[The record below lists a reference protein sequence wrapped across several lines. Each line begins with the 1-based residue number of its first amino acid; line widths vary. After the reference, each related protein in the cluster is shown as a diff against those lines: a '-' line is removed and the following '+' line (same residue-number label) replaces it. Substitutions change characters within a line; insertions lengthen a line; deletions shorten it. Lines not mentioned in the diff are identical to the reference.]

1 MGGSSAPSHRGP
13 SNPLK
18 REDPL
23 MKKEEEYDGEDSYE
37 DFGQHENYLAYTE
50 DEKKQMMMERH
61 KVKVKNDGGNN
72 LMQQQL
78 KKSEGEV
85 KKTEMVN
92 EKKDEEAKKEDWFPL
107 NEKIEPIDNKA
118 SLTNHEKVKKLA
130 KEKALKYIDF
140 LKNAY
145 SLDVAAMK
153 KKTMAYHRIE
163 ALCKVKDQFLN
174 AGIKSFFLQLK
185 GLDLLILFLA
195 PIPNEAFGGEEIEPS
210 IAVKMKV
217 FEIVEQLNLSAEQ
230 ICKYGS
236 QIAHALKK
244 NGKKSKIPELREIC
258 IRIMKAWDFIM
269 FSKIVFEEEPKDK

>member
-1 MGGSSAPSHRGP
+1 
-13 SNPLK
+13 
-18 REDPL
+18 
-23 MKKEEEYDGEDSYE
+23 
-37 DFGQHENYLAYTE
+37 
-50 DEKKQMMMERH
+50 
-61 KVKVKNDGGNN
+61 
-72 LMQQQL
+72 MQQQL
-78 KKSEGEV
+78 KNSEDEV
-85 KKTEMVN
+85 KKNEMVN

-107 NEKIEPIDNKA
+107 NETVGPIDNKTP
-118 SLTNHEKVKKLA
+118 LTNYEKVKKLA
-130 KEKALKYIDF
+130 KEKAVKHINF
-140 LKNAY
+140 LKKAY
-145 SLDVAAMK
+145 SLDVVAMK

-163 ALCKVKDQFLN
+163 ALCKVKDEFLN

-185 GLDLLILFLA
+185 GLDLLMLFLS
-195 PIPNEAFGGEEIEPS
+195 PIPNEALDGEEIEPS

-236 QIAHALKK
+236 QVAHALRK